1 MIVETVGAALA
12 GAAAVWA
19 AGAYAPNS
27 RIFGPVI
34 GRGPR
39 RGRSLYLTFDD
50 GPSPSATPRV
60 LDTLERH
67 QVPATFFMVGRHV
80 RLFPDLAREVQ
91 QAGHEIGNH
100 TERHRKLH
108 LLGPGAIRDELTQAH
123 EAIAQYAGCV
133 PRLFRAPHGYR
144 NPFVTAAAAR
154 LGYRV
159 IGWTF
164 GVWDSSRPGADVIR
178 RRVVRRLAPG
188 AIILLHDGDGADP
201 AGDRAQTAE
210 ALEGIIT
217 EARSRGY
224 RFRPLADVVRA

>member
-1 MIVETVGAALA
+1 MIAESLGAALA
-12 GAAAVWA
+12 GAAAACAV
-19 AGAYAPNS
+19 GAYAPNS

-34 GRGPR
+34 GRGSR
-39 RGRSLYLTFDD
+39 RDRSLYLTFDD
-50 GPSPSATPRV
+50 GPSPSATARV
-60 LDTLERH
+60 LDTLERYR
-67 QVPATFFMVGRHV
+67 VPATFFMVGRHV
-80 RLFPDLAREVQ
+80 RLFPDLARAVHE
-91 QAGHEIGNH
+91 AGHEIGNH

-108 LLGPGAIRDELTQAH
+108 LLGPSAIRDELAQAH
-123 EAIAQYAGCV
+123 QAIAHYIGCT

-201 AGDRAQTAE
+201 AGDRSQTAE

-217 EARSRGY
+217 EAQSRGY
-224 RFRPLADVVRA
+224 RFRPLADVVSA